1 MTETK
6 TKMGR
11 PPKPKAERKAET
23 LTIRLTAIER
33 KAAAQAA
40 KREGI
45 AVSEWARNAVVDRLT
60 SAGLSRIAALRA

>member
-6 TKMGR
+6 PKMGR

-40 KREGI
+40 KREGV
-45 AVSEWARNAVVDRLT
+45 ALAEWARLAVVARL
-60 SAGLSRIAALRA
+60 SS

>member
-6 TKMGR
+6 PKMGR

-33 KAAAQAA
+33 KAAVLAA
-40 KREGI
+40 KREGV
-45 AVSEWARNAVVDRLT
+45 ALAEWAR
-60 SAGLSRIAALRA
+60 IAIVSQLAL

>member
-6 TKMGR
+6 PKMGR

-33 KAAAQAA
+33 KGAVQAA
-40 KREGI
+40 KREGV
-45 AVSEWARNAVVDRLT
+45 ALAEWARLAV
-60 SAGLSRIAALRA
+60 LRQLFG